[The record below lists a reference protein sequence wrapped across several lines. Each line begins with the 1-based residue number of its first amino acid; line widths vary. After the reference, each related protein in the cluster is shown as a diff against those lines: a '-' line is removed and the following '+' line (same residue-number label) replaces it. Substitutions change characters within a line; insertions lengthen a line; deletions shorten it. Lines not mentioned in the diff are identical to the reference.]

1 MTSNST
7 TLTKKIALLSGSV
20 VLGALLLSGCSAAST
35 DGATAEPTMSVKDA
49 IATMGTIDQ
58 EQIEY
63 DGKFNSC
70 LEGRGTSG
78 AGQGSQSADK
88 QDADEAACAQEVG
101 DLPQPSEKQ
110 KVALRT
116 WTKALHSCLAQK
128 GHKIPDL
135 KADGQWDNGA
145 MKALQKTDTTLNSD
159 SETCFNELAE

>member
-49 IATMGTIDQ
+49 IAAMGTIDQ
-58 EQIEY
+58 DQIEY
-63 DGKFNSC
+63 DGKFSSC
-70 LEGRGTSG
+70 LEGRGGRQDSP
-78 AGQGSQSADK
+78 SADK
-88 QDADEAACAQEVG
+88 KDADEAACAQEVG

>member
-20 VLGALLLSGCSAAST
+20 VLGVLLLSGCSAAST

-63 DGKFNSC
+63 DGKFSSC
-70 LEGRGTSG
+70 LEGRGGRQDSP
-78 AGQGSQSADK
+78 SADK
-88 QDADEAACAQEVG
+88 KDADEAACAQEVG

-135 KADGQWDNGA
+135 KADGQWDNDA

-159 SETCFNELAE
+159 SQACFNELAE